1 MQPMNRI
8 ICTTILLLII
18 SSSAWGAVHT
28 ATHVAIDPGDCAL
41 CATNAN
47 VGAPLSESGT
57 VLPPVAKATVNTSI
71 SQGLRRAS
79 TAALPRPRGPPFSS

>member
-1 MQPMNRI
+1 MQLMNRI
-8 ICTTILLLII
+8 VCKTILLVII

-47 VGAPLSESGT
+47 LGAAPSESGT
-57 VLPPVAKATVNTSI
+57 VLPPVAKATVNASI
-71 SQGLRRAS
+71 SQGFKRAS
-79 TAALPRPRGPPFSS
+79 TIACPRPRGPPVSS